1 MSNND
6 EHPAIRNVADAD
18 GVVPG
23 AHIDHNGFCVYQQAK
38 FVVTP
43 PAQRA
48 IALRDIETA
57 IGLDDGTSLR
67 AKSQLMDLHKKLSF
81 THRAMT
87 KAGR

>member
-6 EHPAIRNVADAD
+6 EHPAIRNVADSD

-23 AHIDHNGFCVYQQAK
+23 AHIDHAGFCTYQALK

-43 PAQRA
+43 PAERA
-48 IALRDIETA
+48 KALRDIEQVV
-57 IGLDDGTSLR
+57 GLDDGTSLR
-67 AKSQLMDLHKKLSF
+67 SKSQLVDLHKKLSV
-81 THRAMT
+81 THRAMI